1 MKPLFIISLFAFIQG
16 IVIISLW
23 CSRADYKDTCEAYR
37 KELGETYL
45 VAAQATLL
53 AEKQQ
58 GMLEECNKK
67 KGHLSLV
74 YSRKGE

>member
-1 MKPLFIISLFAFIQG
+1 MTPIAIISLFAFIQG
-16 IVIISLW
+16 IVIITLW
-23 CSRADYKDTCEAYR
+23 CRMAEYRDICNAYR

-45 VAAQATLL
+45 VAAQATML

-58 GMLEECNKK
+58 VMLEECNKK

-74 YSRKGE
+74 YSRWEE